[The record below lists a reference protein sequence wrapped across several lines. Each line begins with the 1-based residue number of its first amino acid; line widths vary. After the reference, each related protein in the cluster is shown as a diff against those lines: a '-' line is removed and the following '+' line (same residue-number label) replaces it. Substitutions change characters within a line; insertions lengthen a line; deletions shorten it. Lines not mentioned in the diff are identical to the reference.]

1 MNATEQLVLEELR
14 AMKEFLFAMG
24 LSNPV
29 WVLPVPLVC
38 GLFASQILWAV
49 YVLWLERPIV
59 VNRRHMKE
67 DDEEAEV
74 RGGAGEAK
82 REDAEG
88 GELGTLRNKERE
100 ELKEDRK
107 RESDNE
113 QNVLPTPL
121 RYKVQPSVVVVS
133 NFPLSLPDA
142 HSSYLNSTVSE
153 PKEQRKCEQSRVI
166 FATTNNNRKKSK
178 KSKSSERS

>member
-74 RGGAGEAK
+74 RGGAGETK
-82 REDAEG
+82 REDAKG
-88 GELGTLRNKERE
+88 GEPGTLRTKERE

-107 RESDNE
+107 HESDNE
-113 QNVLPTPL
+113 QKVLPTPL
-121 RYKVQPSVVVVS
+121 RYEVQPSVVVVS
-133 NFPLSLPDA
+133 NFPLPLTDA
-142 HSSYLNSTVSE
+142 HSSYLNSSVSE
-153 PKEQRKCEQSRVI
+153 PMEQRKCEQNRVS
-166 FATTNNNRKKSK
+166 FATANNKKEQK
-178 KSKSSERS
+178 IEKV